1 MAKTAAKT
9 KGMMELK
16 VSVEI
21 PGLAGI
27 CVMNTRNASMTN
39 VSECLSANAKK
50 VSKEMDFSATL

>member
-9 KGMMELK
+9 KGMMELR

-21 PGLAGI
+21 HGQAGI
-27 CVMNTRNASMTN
+27 CVTNIRTANMTK

-50 VSKEMDFSATL
+50 ALKEMDFSATL